1 MSTLFL
7 WVPLFFTVNGRWK
20 CVRQQQPVPEEL
32 PAPKPAKPAK
42 PAKPTAKST
51 GLSWDF
57 GASSSL
63 LGDDSDIM
71 SLLSKMEKK
80 SSPKPEAPV
89 KQEEEPVP
97 TIAPGIPVTDPSRPR
112 IPEYF
117 LDVRIVIHRDQQVFD
132 EPAEKKKKVSNVKME
147 GVMEGEGKEVYDQDK
162 KLSRLLKFN
171 QSVKRN
177 PSQVLRL
184 R

>member
-1 MSTLFL
+1 
-7 WVPLFFTVNGRWK
+7 
-20 CVRQQQPVPEEL
+20 
-32 PAPKPAKPAK
+32 
-42 PAKPTAKST
+42 
-51 GLSWDF
+51 
-57 GASSSL
+57 
-63 LGDDSDIM
+63 M

-89 KQEEEPVP
+89 RQEEEPVP

-117 LDVRIVIHRDQQVFD
+117 LDVSIVIHRDQQVFD

-171 QSVKRN
+171 QIVKRN